1 VKESADRVYE
11 LRKKRRGISIRCSL
25 EEEEEEEEEREREI
39 KRRLKSD

>member
-1 VKESADRVYE
+1 MKESADRVYE

-25 EEEEEEEEEREREI
+25 EEEEEEEEREREI

>member
-25 EEEEEEEEEREREI
+25 EEEEEEEEREREI